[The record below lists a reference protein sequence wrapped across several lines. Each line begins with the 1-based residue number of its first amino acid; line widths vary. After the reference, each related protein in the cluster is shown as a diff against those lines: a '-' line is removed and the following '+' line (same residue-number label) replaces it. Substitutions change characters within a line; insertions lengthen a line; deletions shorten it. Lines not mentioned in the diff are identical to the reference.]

1 MTDFVEDRFRRVWDD
16 FIVKDLDNY
25 LTNLS
30 LSTTTSSDTAK
41 IVALSFFRNYSG
53 FDGTAYGEGVYNIG
67 LTEQQAFDNWQEEYN
82 NQEQLVKK
90 QLMANSVKLLPQCVY
105 DAVIL
110 YHWATGKLFEVISRN
125 QTYNLL
131 TSLQNL
137 DHDTSADMISNS
149 SINPQLCVQL
159 SSMLRLADY
168 GKPKSRTWYRSN
180 GVFKM
185 RDYNQRGTMSNDQL
199 VKARYAYYAETL
211 KFLPFTPEGRKR
223 QIVKD
228 YESTLVTQS
237 FVFDGTNKVFT
248 LGKAPSMD
256 PNQKLEVL
264 INENIQQ
271 TVYDF
276 LVVGTTLTISKS
288 MNTGDIIK
296 TTIKI

>member
-1 MTDFVEDRFRRVWDD
+1 
-16 FIVKDLDNY
+16 
-25 LTNLS
+25 
-30 LSTTTSSDTAK
+30 
-41 IVALSFFRNYSG
+41 
-53 FDGTAYGEGVYNIG
+53 
-67 LTEQQAFDNWQEEYN
+67 
-82 NQEQLVKK
+82 
-90 QLMANSVKLLPQCVY
+90 
-105 DAVIL
+105 
-110 YHWATGKLFEVISRN
+110 
-125 QTYNLL
+125 
-131 TSLQNL
+131 
-137 DHDTSADMISNS
+137 
-149 SINPQLCVQL
+149 
-159 SSMLRLADY
+159 
-168 GKPKSRTWYRSN
+168 
-180 GVFKM
+180 M

-228 YESTLVTQS
+228 YESTLLTQS